1 MNTII
6 PAPLNVRVIG
16 LSEADLDVKK
26 VVIGPFF
33 ASGIFELERILAKK

>member
-6 PAPLNVRVIG
+6 PAPLNLRVIG

-33 ASGIFELERILAKK
+33 ASGICDA